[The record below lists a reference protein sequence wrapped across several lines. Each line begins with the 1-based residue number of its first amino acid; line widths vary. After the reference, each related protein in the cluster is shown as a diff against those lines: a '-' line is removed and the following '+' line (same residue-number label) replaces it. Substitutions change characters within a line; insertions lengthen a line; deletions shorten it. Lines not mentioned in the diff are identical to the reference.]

1 MIRNN
6 KESIDIELNLE
17 AKETINKLEKIKRL
31 CKEINEIENKNIDY
45 VETRYYTDNKI
56 TKVTTIKYK

>member
-6 KESIDIELNLE
+6 KERIDIELNLE

-56 TKVTTIKYK
+56 SKVTTIKYK